1 MEDTVSSTIQLTHVS
16 VVWPDGTV
24 ALDDVSGTFGPG
36 TTGLVGRNGT
46 GKSTLL
52 RLVAGDLDPTSGT
65 VTASA
70 SAVTLPQ
77 SLPSHPGS
85 VADALGI
92 ASIRAAIAAIEGG
105 DVDPARFDAV
115 ADRWGVD
122 AEALAALQTAGVAG
136 DASLLDRP
144 MRSLSG
150 GEAIRVG
157 LAAIR
162 LSGAPIALLDEPSN
176 NLDADAR
183 ADLVAA
189 IRGWPG
195 TLVVASHDR
204 ALLEH
209 VDRIAE
215 IHGHE
220 LRTFD
225 GPWSVYEEAVAI
237 EQAAAR
243 RHLQDADQQ
252 HRRERADRIVAAERR
267 QQAEAAGRRRQ
278 AAGGIPKIVA
288 NGLAGRS
295 EQTSAASRRLHRGR
309 EATAMAAIA
318 TAEEAVRDDR
328 SIRIA
333 MPETRVPNGTTVVE
347 LAAPGGPIVVRGPER
362 IALAGRNG
370 SGKTTLLR
378 AIAEWPARPSRAAVA
393 TVSHRI
399 AEVGMLAQRTEVD
412 ESATLVEVLRAAN
425 PQASPHAARAML
437 ARFLFRGDDGARTA
451 AGLSGGERLRLALAR
466 LLLADPA
473 PRLLLLDEPT
483 NDLDVDAIGSLV
495 EALAGYEGALVVIS
509 HDERFLADVGVTRR
523 WTVEGGA
530 VRDEPV
536 R

>member
-1 MEDTVSSTIQLTHVS
+1 MSSTIQLTHVS

-36 TTGLVGRNGT
+36 ATGLVGRNGT
-46 GKSTLL
+46 GKTTLL
-52 RLVAGDLDPTSGT
+52 RLIAGDLDPTIGTITRSG
-65 VTASA
+65 AA
-70 SAVTLPQ
+70 ATLPQ

-92 ASIRAAIAAIEGG
+92 ATVRAAIAAIERG

-115 ADRWGVD
+115 GDRWGVD
-122 AEALAALQTAGVAG
+122 AEALAALAAAGVEG
-136 DASLLDRP
+136 DESLLDRP

-157 LAAIR
+157 LAGIR

-189 IRGWPG
+189 IRDWPG

-215 IHGHE
+215 VHGRE

-225 GPWSVYEEAVAI
+225 GPWSTY
-237 EQAAAR
+237 EQAIAAEQVAAR
-243 RHLQDADQQ
+243 RRLQDAEAH
-252 HRRERADRIVAAERR
+252 HRRERADRIEAHERR
-267 QQAEAAGRRRQ
+267 QQAEAAGRRKQ
-278 AAGGIPKIVA
+278 AAGGIPRIMVNALK
-288 NGLAGRS
+288 NQS
-295 EQTSAASRRLHRGR
+295 EASTAASRRLHQSR
-309 EATAMAAIA
+309 EATALAAIA
-318 TAEEAVRDDR
+318 SAEESVRDDR
-328 SIRIA
+328 SIRVP
-333 MPETRVPNGTTVVE
+333 MPETRVPNGTTVLE
-347 LAAPGGPIVVRGPER
+347 LGGADGRIVVRGPER

-378 AIAEWPARPSRAAVA
+378 AIQAWPASPDRAPVA
-393 TVSHRI
+393 PVLHRI
-399 AEVGMLAQRTEVD
+399 PEVGVLAQRTDVD
-412 ESATLVEVLRAAN
+412 ASATLVEVLRQAN
-425 PQASPHAARAML
+425 PDATPHAARAML
-437 ARFLFRGDDGARTA
+437 ARFLFRGDDGARLA

-483 NDLDVDAIGSLV
+483 NDLDVDAIGHLV
-495 EALAGYEGALVVIS
+495 EALAGFEGALVVVS

-523 WTVEGGA
+523 WTVEEGTL
-530 VRDEPV
+530 RDRPV
-536 R
+536 G